1 MSEIIIT
8 KKIPEGLTDIP
19 RRIDDF
25 VHKLRMTHLR
35 DHDFSL
41 SWNETKKK
49 AEIHSEHVTGEVIIG
64 DYDVNLKLIIP
75 LSYILFK
82 GTIKRELEKLIDEE
96 MEVIEK

>member
-8 KKIPEGLTDIP
+8 RKIPEGLTDIP
-19 RRIDDF
+19 RRVDDF

-41 SWNETKKK
+41 QWDTAKKH
-49 AEIHSEHVTGEVIIG
+49 AQIYSEHVQGDVTISDYEVS
-64 DYDVNLKLIIP
+64 LKLVIP
-75 LSYILFK
+75 LTYILFK

-96 MEVIEK
+96 MEVIKK